1 MPLIDPFERRI
12 TYLGHPPCGA
22 MVQSARDP
30 QPRSAIIRLVLA
42 IARAGLSPLGQA
54 LVQFMI
60 VWQR

>member
-1 MPLIDPFERRI
+1 MRNLELRLYGQRWRRCGCNM
-12 TYLGHPPCGA
+12 GHPLY
-22 MVQSARDP
+22 S

-42 IARAGLSPLGQA
+42 IARAGLSPFGQA